1 MLIKRNIP
9 VLLGRCL
16 MNNVKQRKRV
26 ISTNDFQPNKDDVI
40 LLDTNVLI
48 RLFSPYNIGAPNN
61 YDKLWCKISGG
72 NAKLIITSVQIS
84 EFINRC
90 IRIEFNLYKKNENLP
105 ELDYK
110 SDYRSTDDYKEK
122 MKDILD
128 IISDDI
134 QPNFSFVDDCF
145 SKMKAE
151 NIFVQGFS
159 YDFNDA
165 LIVEIAKQY
174 NAILVTDDRDY
185 ANYKIKSQIVTSNKL
200 LLNMRF

>member
-1 MLIKRNIP
+1 
-9 VLLGRCL
+9 

-159 YDFNDA
+159 YDFN
-165 LIVEIAKQY
+165 QQ
-174 NAILVTDDRDY
+174 DRAPGCDCY
-185 ANYKIKSQIVTSNKL
+185 AQLQPRGY
-200 LLNMRF
+200 